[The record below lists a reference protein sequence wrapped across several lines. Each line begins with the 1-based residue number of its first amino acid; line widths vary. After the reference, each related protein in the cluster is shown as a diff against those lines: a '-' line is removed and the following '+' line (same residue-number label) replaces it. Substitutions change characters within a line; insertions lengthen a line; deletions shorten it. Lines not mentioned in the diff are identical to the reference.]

1 MMSQFKFSKL
11 PLEGA
16 YLIDNFYVGD
26 NRGGFTKYF
35 EKDIY
40 GNAGPSPVIP

>member
-1 MMSQFKFSKL
+1 MSQFKFSKL

-26 NRGGFTKYF
+26 NRGFGKKFRYRDRERKQRY
-35 EKDIY
+35 
-40 GNAGPSPVIP
+40 SS